1 MKLNRKWLNEEFVDL
16 SGVPDREF
24 VETMTIAGQKVETYE
39 RLDAELRNVV
49 VGRVVSIT
57 RHTNSDHMWVCQIDV
72 GAGEPVQIVTGA
84 QNVHEG
90 DLVPVAQHNSWL
102 PGGVHITKGKLRGEV
117 SNGML
122 CSLKELGLTLND
134 FPYAIED
141 GIWILQEDG
150 KPGDDINTVIG
161 NDDTVV
167 DFEITNNRPDCYSI
181 LGLAREAAAAFNK
194 PMRHHDPV
202 VRGGAAGELSEL
214 LEVEV
219 PAEDL
224 CRRYTARMVR
234 NVKIAPSPK
243 WLRQRLRANGVR
255 PINNIVDITN
265 YVMLEYGQ
273 PMHAFDYRYV
283 GSGKIIV
290 RRSEPGEV
298 LTTLDGNVRT
308 LTPGMLVIA
317 DETKPIGLAGIMGG
331 ENSEIMDDTVDV
343 VFESANFNGTSIR
356 QTALALGMRT
366 EASGKFEKNID
377 PLLTLPAVDRACE
390 LVELLG
396 AGEVMDGVID
406 VLNDI
411 PEPRTIELEPDRI
424 NALLG
429 TDISEADMVE
439 YLRRLE
445 IPVEGHEIRVP
456 SWRPDL
462 VGMADIAEEVGRLF
476 GYNNIPTTT
485 FRGAATEG
493 GYTEAMKLENRAGS
507 LCRSLGYSEI
517 LTYSFVSPSIFD
529 QIRLPEDSSLRN
541 AMRIQNPLGE
551 DASIM
556 RTVALPSMLA
566 ILARNNAYHN
576 DAVKLYE
583 LAKVYLP
590 KPGQIL
596 PDEPKHLVLGTYG
609 EHEDFFKMKG
619 EIEAFLRGMNVPEA
633 RYTAEKHDPTF
644 HPGRCA
650 RVSVGGV
657 DLGCFGQIHPLVA
670 RSYGIDGEI
679 FAAELNFTAL
689 LSLQLPEKTYT
700 PLPKYPAVTRD
711 IAVVCDEAVTVA
723 ALSDCIRAAGGKL
736 LRSVELFDI
745 YRGKGIASG
754 SKSAAFRLTLRADD
768 RTLTDADSDGV
779 VSAVLAALEKEL
791 NAKLR

>member
-1 MKLNRKWLNEEFVDL
+1 MKLNRKWLNEEYVDL

-141 GIWILQEDG
+141 GIWILQEDC

-194 PMRHHDPV
+194 PMGHHDPV

-290 RRSEPGEV
+290 RRSEPGEA

-308 LTPGMLVIA
+308 LTPGRGTGTRAPLPRAVLHPLSRKERDRA
-317 DETKPIGLAGIMGG
+317 QREACPAAGGQERVQLLLGLRREGVLQPHHRREHQPSA
-331 ENSEIMDDTVDV
+331 
-343 VFESANFNGTSIR
+343 ESGQR
-356 QTALALGMRT
+356 GMRLQRLSLPCRDLRHA
-366 EASGKFEKNID
+366 EDHPAEQRHRAQPRD
-377 PLLTLPAVDRACE
+377 HLPPLE
-390 LVELLG
+390 LVPFGRQPQRFHHRGIHHHREQG
-396 AGEVMDGVID
+396 FTNHQKV
-406 VLNDI
+406 
-411 PEPRTIELEPDRI
+411 
-424 NALLG
+424 
-429 TDISEADMVE
+429 TDMKK
-439 YLRRLE
+439 
-445 IPVEGHEIRVP
+445 IRK
-456 SWRPDL
+456 SFWR
-462 VGMADIAEEVGRLF
+462 A
-476 GYNNIPTTT
+476 YW
-485 FRGAATEG
+485 
-493 GYTEAMKLENRAGS
+493 KLH
-507 LCRSLGYSEI
+507 
-517 LTYSFVSPSIFD
+517 D
-529 QIRLPEDSSLRN
+529 
-541 AMRIQNPLGE
+541 
-551 DASIM
+551 
-556 RTVALPSMLA
+556 
-566 ILARNNAYHN
+566 
-576 DAVKLYE
+576 K
-583 LAKVYLP
+583 K
-590 KPGQIL
+590 
-596 PDEPKHLVLGTYG
+596 
-609 EHEDFFKMKG
+609 KM
-619 EIEAFLRGMNVPEA
+619 
-633 RYTAEKHDPTF
+633 
-644 HPGRCA
+644 
-650 RVSVGGV
+650 
-657 DLGCFGQIHPLVA
+657 LVA
-670 RSYGIDGEI
+670 RLKGYLDGLPPKTRKRI
-679 FAAELNFTAL
+679 VLTMLAAFTVLAL
-689 LSLQLPEKTYT
+689 YT
-700 PLPKYPAVTRD
+700 FGKAVYD
-711 IAVVCDEAVTVA
+711 IGRNDGSRMVT
-723 ALSDCIRAAGGKL
+723 DHAGQ
-736 LRSVELFDI
+736 VELSVKPDNNHNVI
-745 YRGKGIASG
+745 PYLYG
-754 SKSAAFRLTLRADD
+754 
-768 RTLTDADSDGV
+768 TD
-779 VSAVLAALEKEL
+779 EE
-791 NAKLR
+791 

>member
-141 GIWILQEDG
+141 GIWILQEDC

-283 GSGKIIV
+283 GSGKIVV
-290 RRSEPGEV
+290 RRSEPGEA

-439 YLRRLE
+439 YLRRLV

-650 RVSVGGV
+650 RVSMGGV

>member
-16 SGVPDREF
+16 SGVPEREF

-141 GIWILQEDG
+141 GIWILQEDC

-283 GSGKIIV
+283 GSGKIVV
-290 RRSEPGEV
+290 RRSEPGEA

-529 QIRLPEDSSLRN
+529 QIRLPEDSLLRN

-711 IAVVCDEAVTVA
+711 IAVVCGDSVTVA
-723 ALSDCIRAAGGKL
+723 ALSDCIRTAGGKL

-779 VSAVLAALEKEL
+779 VSAVLVALEKEL

>member
-1 MKLNRKWLNEEFVDL
+1 MKLNRKWLNEEYVDL

-141 GIWILQEDG
+141 GIWILQEDC

-194 PMRHHDPV
+194 PMGHHDPV

-290 RRSEPGEV
+290 RRSEPGEA

-590 KPGQIL
+590 KPGQTL

-711 IAVVCDEAVTVA
+711 IAVVCGEAVTVA

>member
-141 GIWILQEDG
+141 GIWILQEDC

-290 RRSEPGEV
+290 RRSEPGET

-529 QIRLPEDSSLRN
+529 QIRLPEDSALRN

-711 IAVVCDEAVTVA
+711 IAVVCGEAVTVA
-723 ALSDCIRAAGGKL
+723 ALSDCIRTAGGKL

>member
-141 GIWILQEDG
+141 GIWILQEDC

-290 RRSEPGEV
+290 RRSEPGEA

-439 YLRRLE
+439 YLNGPADSEWGRRRAANGHPEPYGVRYIGIGNEEVLFNGDRADE
-445 IPVEGHEIRVP
+445 YDHYVERFNLLHDAIKGKDPSVKLISTAWWRADSPSMERTFRALDGKADYWDYHPWADQLASGREVEAELRRMRELFLRWNPSTTMKCVIFEENGNRHDMQRVLGHVTLQNAVRRMGDFVLTSCAANALQPYRQNDNGWDQGQVFFTPSQVWGMPPYYAQQMAAAHHRPLTVGCGVEGADGVLDVTATRSREAGSVVLHIANTGAEPLRVGLRVDGMGKV
-456 SWRPDL
+456 SQARMVSLSGDL
-462 VGMADIAEEVGRLF
+462 DAVNTPEEPRRIAPVGRELPARAAQTVDIAP
-476 GYNNIPTTT
+476 YS
-485 FRGAATEG
+485 
-493 GYTEAMKLENRAGS
+493 YTIVVL
-507 LCRSLGYSEI
+507 
-517 LTYSFVSPSIFD
+517 
-529 QIRLPEDSSLRN
+529 
-541 AMRIQNPLGE
+541 
-551 DASIM
+551 
-556 RTVALPSMLA
+556 
-566 ILARNNAYHN
+566 
-576 DAVKLYE
+576 
-583 LAKVYLP
+583 
-590 KPGQIL
+590 
-596 PDEPKHLVLGTYG
+596 DE
-609 EHEDFFKMKG
+609 
-619 EIEAFLRGMNVPEA
+619 
-633 RYTAEKHDPTF
+633 
-644 HPGRCA
+644 
-650 RVSVGGV
+650 
-657 DLGCFGQIHPLVA
+657 
-670 RSYGIDGEI
+670 
-679 FAAELNFTAL
+679 
-689 LSLQLPEKTYT
+689 
-700 PLPKYPAVTRD
+700 
-711 IAVVCDEAVTVA
+711 
-723 ALSDCIRAAGGKL
+723 
-736 LRSVELFDI
+736 
-745 YRGKGIASG
+745 
-754 SKSAAFRLTLRADD
+754 
-768 RTLTDADSDGV
+768 
-779 VSAVLAALEKEL
+779 
-791 NAKLR
+791 

>member
-141 GIWILQEDG
+141 GIWILQEDC

-255 PINNIVDITN
+255 AINNIVDITN

-283 GSGKIIV
+283 GSGKIVV

-377 PLLTLPAVDRACE
+377 PLLTLSAVDRACE

>member
-141 GIWILQEDG
+141 GIWILQEDC

-161 NDDTVV
+161 SDDTVV

-779 VSAVLAALEKEL
+779 VSTVLAALEKEL

>member
-1 MKLNRKWLNEEFVDL
+1 MNLNRKWLNEEFVDL

-39 RLDAELRNVV
+39 RLDAGLRNVV

-141 GIWILQEDG
+141 GIWILQEDC

>member
-102 PGGVHITKGKLRGEV
+102 PGGVHITKGKLRGEI

-141 GIWILQEDG
+141 GIWILQEDC

-290 RRSEPGEV
+290 RRSEPGET

-590 KPGQIL
+590 KPGQTL

-711 IAVVCDEAVTVA
+711 IAVVCGDSVTVA